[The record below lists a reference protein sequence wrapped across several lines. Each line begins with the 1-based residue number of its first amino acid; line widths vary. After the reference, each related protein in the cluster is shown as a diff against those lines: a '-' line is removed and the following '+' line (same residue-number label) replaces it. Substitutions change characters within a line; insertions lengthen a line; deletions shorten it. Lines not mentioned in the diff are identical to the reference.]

1 MDKVLVCR
9 NQSGTVDIIATVTN
23 AALELRDALVK
34 FQHEHHLALEVQACG
49 DLIISTACKSVSA
62 VQELIS
68 EFLTAC
74 YFRLWF
80 TLEEG

>member
-9 NQSGTVDIIATVTN
+9 NTSGTVDIIATVTN
-23 AALELRDALVK
+23 AALELRTALVQ
-34 FQHEHHLALEVQACG
+34 FQHEHGLALEVKACG
-49 DLIISTACKSVSA
+49 DLVISTACKSLAGVK
-62 VQELIS
+62 ELIS
-68 EFLTAC
+68 EFLAAC